1 MITTKELEQYC
12 KLLRYDIV
20 TSSTEAGSGHPTSSL
35 SAVELM
41 GTLMYGG
48 YYRYDF
54 DNPHNVFNDRILF
67 SKGHA
72 SPLYYSL
79 FQVAGAISYEELMT
93 FRKFT
98 SNLEG
103 HPTPKFKYT
112 EASTG
117 SLGQGLS
124 VGLGIALGIKLR
136 FNSMS
141 SRAMNAG
148 VEGSTYSPTP
158 VAKDS
163 STALRSGRNDNE
175 KQIPK
180 VFVLLGD
187 SEFAEGQIYEALQLA
202 SHYKANNLVG
212 ILDVNRLGQRG
223 ETMLGWDLQAYE
235 NRVKAFGWNVVT
247 LWDGHDIEKIRQ
259 AYANIY
265 GAANDLGLDP
275 TKPTMIIGKTMKG
288 KGISFLEN
296 KDDWHGKPVGR
307 DMLAQAVREL
317 GEIDKN
323 LKAVIEKP
331 SVIATIKTSENAAPL
346 EGIPYPIY
354 DKPAATREAYGD
366 ALIMMGQKYPNLVVL
381 DAETSNST
389 YADKFAK
396 KFPERYFEMFIA
408 EQNMVSVAAGLAR
421 MGFVPFVSSFAA
433 FLTRAFD
440 QIRMAQ
446 YSESNIKIVGSHA
459 GVSIGYDGSSQ
470 MALEDLSMIRS
481 ILESVVLYPSDP
493 ISTLK
498 LAEHAYNRKGIV
510 YMRMTR
516 EKTKAL
522 YFTEDS
528 FEIGGSHV
536 LKESDQDVAVV
547 FSAGITLH
555 ETLKA
560 YETLGT
566 HNIKIGVVDLYSVK
580 PIDEKTIIAQ
590 AKKTGHVIIVEDHYP
605 AGGIGEAVKNVLA
618 THAKEFA
625 KPVTVTHLCVQA
637 IPRSGSPQELLE
649 YEGIDAE
656 TIAHAVKSIM

>member
-1 MITTKELEQYC
+1 MITTKELEQYF
-12 KLLRYDIV
+12 KLLRYDIL

-54 DNPHNVFNDRILF
+54 ENPHNIFNDRILF

-72 SPLYYSL
+72 SPLFYSL
-79 FQVAGAISYEELMT
+79 FQVAGALSYEELLT

-124 VGLGIALGIKLR
+124 VGLGIALGIRLR
-136 FNSMS
+136 LKNQFTPPNPL
-141 SRAMNAG
+141 G
-148 VEGSTYSPTP
+148 EG
-158 VAKDS
+158 
-163 STALRSGRNDNE
+163 G
-175 KQIPK
+175 PK

-187 SEFAEGQIYEALQLA
+187 SEFAEGQVYEALQLS
-202 SHYKANNLVG
+202 SHYKVNNLVA

-223 ETMLGWDLQAYE
+223 ETMLGWNLQTYE
-235 NRVKAFGWNVVT
+235 NRVKAFGWNVIT
-247 LWDGHDIEKIRQ
+247 IWDGHDIEKIRQ

-265 GAANDLGLDP
+265 GAAHDLELDP

-296 KDDWHGKPVGR
+296 KDDWHGKSLDR
-307 DMLAQAVREL
+307 DMLTQAVHEL
-317 GEIDKN
+317 GEVNKN

-331 SVIATIKTSENAAPL
+331 HNVPVSTESTAAL
-346 EGIPYPIY
+346 QAIPYPVY

-421 MGFVPFVSSFAA
+421 MGFIPFVSSFAA

-446 YSESNIKIVGSHA
+446 YSESNIKVIGSHA

-498 LAEHAYNRKGIV
+498 LAEHAYNKKGIV

-522 YFTEDS
+522 YFAEDT
-528 FEIGGSHV
+528 FEIGGSKV
-536 LKESDQDVAVV
+536 LKQSDQDAAVV

-560 YETLGT
+560 YEALGT
-566 HNIKIGVVDLYSVK
+566 HNIKIAVVDLYSVK
-580 PIDEKTIIAQ
+580 PIDEKTILAQ

-618 THAKEFA
+618 THAKDFT

-637 IPRSGSPQELLE
+637 IPRSGSPAELLE

-656 TIAHAVKSIM
+656 AIAHSVKSIM